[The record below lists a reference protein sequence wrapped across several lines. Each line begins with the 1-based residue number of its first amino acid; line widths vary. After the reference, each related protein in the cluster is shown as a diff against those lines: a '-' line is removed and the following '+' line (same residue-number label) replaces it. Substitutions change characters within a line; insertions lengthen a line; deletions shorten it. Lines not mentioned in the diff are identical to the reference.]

1 MLKEQRPFKFFKV
14 PVSYMKEFARE
25 AKEHGLLY
33 VPIRNRQKS
42 DRIEVV
48 VFADDAS
55 KIQRIYD
62 NLGLDYV
69 AAQAGDATVEKAPV
83 QEKQPPAAAAPSR
96 TETVQT
102 EHGVVEFEVG
112 GFEDEIELSSV
123 PDREDGA
130 NFTPGREKD
139 PVQGEA
145 ARSPSEN
152 SSPDRSS
159 SPGPTGNEPAPEQKP
174 SVRKQLQEIRQEQQ
188 PQQETPRL
196 SKEEYAAMRKA
207 EREELQARVDA
218 QAQEVFRDDAS
229 MKGFLNFM
237 AQCTPQSTRNLLIL
251 YEQDPTITHPRTFD
265 KWKEAGRSLRSGVT
279 GYAFYADQEYE
290 REDGT
295 KGSGFTITKAFDIS
309 QTRGQQPLPSQQRLP
324 EEIIAALVEQSPVPL
339 AISDQLPQGV
349 QAQYVPKQR
358 TIYVRNGMDETATIC
373 AIAREQAHAGFD
385 TVGSGY
391 YRQAYAPQAYCAAYV
406 VAQKLGLNTS
416 AFHFD
421 KVCQTCAGMEVQE
434 KKGFISD
441 VKRAAYAINRD
452 MQRSFRE
459 MEQTIQPDEFSVE
472 PPKPAKAP
480 KAKEDK
486 EKEAAR

>member
-1 MLKEQRPFKFFKV
+1 MLREQRPFKFFKV

-42 DRIEVV
+42 ERIEVV

-69 AAQAGDATVEKAPV
+69 AAQAGDATMEKAPV

-96 TETVQT
+96 METVQT
-102 EHGVVEFEVG
+102 EHGAVEFEVG
-112 GFEDEIELSSV
+112 GFE
-123 PDREDGA
+123 
-130 NFTPGREKD
+130 
-139 PVQGEA
+139 
-145 ARSPSEN
+145 
-152 SSPDRSS
+152 
-159 SPGPTGNEPAPEQKP
+159 
-174 SVRKQLQEIRQEQQ
+174 
-188 PQQETPRL
+188 
-196 SKEEYAAMRKA
+196 
-207 EREELQARVDA
+207 
-218 QAQEVFRDDAS
+218 
-229 MKGFLNFM
+229 
-237 AQCTPQSTRNLLIL
+237 
-251 YEQDPTITHPRTFD
+251 
-265 KWKEAGRSLRSGVT
+265 
-279 GYAFYADQEYE
+279 
-290 REDGT
+290 
-295 KGSGFTITKAFDIS
+295 
-309 QTRGQQPLPSQQRLP
+309 
-324 EEIIAALVEQSPVPL
+324 
-339 AISDQLPQGV
+339 
-349 QAQYVPKQR
+349 
-358 TIYVRNGMDETATIC
+358 DETATIC

-406 VAQKLGLNTS
+406 VAQKLGLDTS

-472 PPKPAKAP
+472 SPKPAKAP